1 MTFNNFNDAVLLWAA
16 SKNITNPENQL
27 LKYFEEKGE
36 FARALLNKD
45 EKAIQDELGDL
56 FVVGCVYFGQRKTE
70 PLFNP
75 FNSLWQRR
83 ENIGR
88 NLVTLVKLLIEV
100 DDLYFDCLVNYNHAF
115 GFDLSETLGRVLTKV
130 KKREGQT
137 IDGCFFK
144 REK

>member
-1 MTFNNFNDAVLLWAA
+1 MTFQNFNDAVLIWAA
-16 SKNITNPENQL
+16 SKNITNSETQL

-56 FVVGCVYFGQRKTE
+56 FVVGCVYFWQRKVE
-70 PLFNP
+70 PIFNP

-88 NLVTLVKLLIEV
+88 NLITLDKLLIEV
-100 DDLYFDCLVNYNHAF
+100 DDLYFDCLVNYNNAF
-115 GFDLSETLGRVLTKV
+115 GFDLSETLGRVMTKIAE
-130 KKREGQT
+130 REGET
-137 IDGCFFK
+137 VDGCFFK